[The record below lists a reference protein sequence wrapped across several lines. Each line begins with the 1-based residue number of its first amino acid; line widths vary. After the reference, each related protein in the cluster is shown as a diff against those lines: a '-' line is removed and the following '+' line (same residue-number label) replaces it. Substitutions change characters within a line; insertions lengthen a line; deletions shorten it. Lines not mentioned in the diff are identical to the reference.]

1 MDNSVTSPLRCQS
14 WHDFLLFN
22 CGHQQE
28 WCCSYSTDHSL
39 RAQGRDRYLKWES
52 LLNIFGNNL
61 LWVGAR
67 KTNKAKL
74 SQLLL
79 VAEGDVPRVGSRITA
94 NVHWLVER
102 ESSYC
107 GLMGKGP
114 LSGTENWSKCENI
127 PICTKKN
134 LSLLYST
141 VLYLC
146 IPSIFWGDNS
156 PCVCCPDSFLPLS
169 KGHVLL
175 AIFSSFIHARTLT
188 FLYDF
193 MLFGCHFWCTCETSS
208 KVIRTNC
215 KYLLENSP
223 YQFHGPLVCPALTA
237 HQYLPSWSLWVI
249 PSLRWLSATS
259 LLSRM
264 SFELFV

>member
-1 MDNSVTSPLRCQS
+1 MFP
-14 WHDFLLFN
+14 
-22 CGHQQE
+22 E
-28 WCCSYSTDHSL
+28 WE
-39 RAQGRDRYLKWES
+39 AES
-52 LLNIFGNNL
+52 LPMYTDWWRERAPTAGWWARDHCQAQRTGANVKISQSVQKKIFHCYTVL
-61 LWVGAR
+61 YCIFAFQVSSEETTALVSVVLILFFPSL
-67 KTNKAKL
+67 KAMCWD
-74 SQLLL
+74 LLL
-79 VAEGDVPRVGSRITA
+79 V
-94 NVHWLVER
+94 
-102 ESSYC
+102 
-107 GLMGKGP
+107 
-114 LSGTENWSKCENI
+114 
-127 PICTKKN
+127 
-134 LSLLYST
+134 
-141 VLYLC
+141 
-146 IPSIFWGDNS
+146 
-156 PCVCCPDSFLPLS
+156 
-169 KGHVLL
+169 
-175 AIFSSFIHARTLT
+175 IFSSFIHARTLS

>member
-1 MDNSVTSPLRCQS
+1 MFP
-14 WHDFLLFN
+14 
-22 CGHQQE
+22 E
-28 WCCSYSTDHSL
+28 WE
-39 RAQGRDRYLKWES
+39 AES
-52 LLNIFGNNL
+52 LPMYTDWWRERAPTAG
-61 LWVGAR
+61 WWAR
-67 KTNKAKL
+67 DHCQAQRT
-74 SQLLL
+74 
-79 VAEGDVPRVGSRITA
+79 GA
-94 NVHWLVER
+94 NVKISQSVQ
-102 ESSYC
+102 
-107 GLMGKGP
+107 
-114 LSGTENWSKCENI
+114 
-127 PICTKKN
+127 KKN